1 MTGSEMFTP
10 TSDELLKEVQMNSK
24 SPENELMFE
33 LAQKMVLIKGIVF
46 LRVQDLTFVIIIV
59 GTQLQCK
66 LVT

>member
-1 MTGSEMFTP
+1 MFTP

>member
-10 TSDELLKEVQMNSK
+10 TSDELLKVVQMNSK

>member
-10 TSDELLKEVQMNSK
+10 TSDELLKVVEMNSK

>member
-1 MTGSEMFTP
+1 MFTP
-10 TSDELLKEVQMNSK
+10 TSDELLKVVEMNSK

>member
-1 MTGSEMFTP
+1 MFTP
-10 TSDELLKEVQMNSK
+10 TSDELLKVVQMNSK

>member
-10 TSDELLKEVQMNSK
+10 TSDELLKVVEMNGK

>member
-10 TSDELLKEVQMNSK
+10 TSDELLKVVQMNSK

-46 LRVQDLTFVIIIV
+46 HPSTRPHLCDNNSRHSATM
-59 GTQLQCK
+59 
-66 LVT
+66 